1 MEPASERSGTAT
13 YRGPLFAELCRLQ
26 DECYAA
32 SNAELESRRWKP
44 GHPQRVAAEVRK
56 LAAEDA
62 LDAFRRGM
70 LRELELQLRYAEQ
83 SPRTMDPMVRAVCAR
98 LADLIDFDSLRQS
111 VAWAGKEMQKMRYQ
125 MEEMQKEINRM
136 RAIVEE
142 PPRVKAV

>member
-1 MEPASERSGTAT
+1 MEPAGERGRSET

-32 SNAELESRRWKP
+32 TDAEHAARQWKP

-56 LAAEDA
+56 QAAEDS

-70 LRELELQLRYAEQ
+70 LRELELQLRYAEH

-111 VAWAGKEMQKMRYQ
+111 VAWAGKEMQKMRHQ
-125 MEEMQKEINRM
+125 MEEMQKELNRL
-136 RAIVEE
+136 RAVVEE
-142 PPRVKAV
+142 PPRAKAV